1 MEVARLV
8 WSVVLFAGLFTLA
21 AGYLLENILA
31 TLHRVNQFERYLLET
46 TRSIFSIGT
55 FPRSAMVLKLIR
67 LRNWALLFLRIVD
80 FPNRPNDSP
89 PIQHDRRCHLLRIA
103 GFGLLAV
110 FFTSEV
116 VRIVA
121 EGKDL
126 WNVTFTAFTP
136 PIFVFVAW
144 QEWLSYSWNEDH
156 RSLRW
161 LAGTA
166 WMAGVIYY
174 AFDRIP
180 VLTAGIV
187 YVVAGQ
193 TIWLGQ
199 VFGYGKDFTID
210 QINWGN
216 EQLSVSITNSPVS
229 IILGCT
235 GIEAIVIFVGA
246 ILATRLE
253 ADPWATYRDAD
264 SPKFLRYRAM
274 PGRERVARALLYTT
288 SIIWVGN
295 LIRNIGIIYLVDV
308 QGWDFDVAHGDLG
321 KGSSFVILL
330 VLAFVTFNL
339 LPEMLDNISGL
350 YDLRKRVPPWE
361 RGKRDAAGKG
371 MMEEGTEGTGDT
383 GTAKGRDAGDGAGG
397 TGPDADGDPPHEEA
411 DGPPPDAEDGAEADD
426 ERRPGTG

>member
-1 MEVARLV
+1 MDVVRVV

-21 AGYLLENILA
+21 GGYLL
-31 TLHRVNQFERYLLET
+31 T
-46 TRSIFSIGT
+46 
-55 FPRSAMVLKLIR
+55 
-67 LRNWALLFLRIVD
+67 
-80 FPNRPNDSP
+80 
-89 PIQHDRRCHLLRIA
+89 DRRCHLLRIL
-103 GFGLLAV
+103 GFALLAV
-110 FFTSEV
+110 FFTAEV

-121 EGKDL
+121 AGKDL

-136 PIFVFVAW
+136 PIFAFVAW
-144 QEWLSYSWNEDH
+144 QEWLSYSWDEDN

-166 WMAGVIYY
+166 CMAGVIYY

-199 VFGYGKDFTID
+199 AFGFGKDFAID
-210 QINWGN
+210 QINWGR
-216 EQLSVSITNSPVS
+216 EQLSVSIENSPVS

-253 ADPWATYRDAD
+253 ADPWTAYRDAD

-274 PGRERVARALLYTT
+274 SGRERVARALLYTT

-339 LPEMLDNISGL
+339 LPEMLDNISGI
-350 YDLRKRVPPWE
+350 YDLRNRVPPWE
-361 RGKRDAAGKG
+361 RKKRD
-371 MMEEGTEGTGDT
+371 E
-383 GTAKGRDAGDGAGG
+383 AKAGDGEGGSGEGEDDAGAAEGTAG
-397 TGPDADGDPPHEEA
+397 TGAAKESTDVKEEHA
-411 DGPPPDAEDGAEADD
+411 GNAAD
-426 ERRPGTG
+426 ERSTVPDGGAKEPPEDEPA

>member
-1 MEVARLV
+1 MDIVRIV

-21 AGYLLENILA
+21 GGY
-31 TLHRVNQFERYLLET
+31 
-46 TRSIFSIGT
+46 
-55 FPRSAMVLKLIR
+55 
-67 LRNWALLFLRIVD
+67 FL
-80 FPNRPNDSP
+80 
-89 PIQHDRRCHLLRIA
+89 QDRRCHLLRIA
-103 GFGLLAV
+103 GFALLAV

-116 VRIVA
+116 LRIVA

-136 PIFVFVAW
+136 PIFAFVAW
-144 QEWLSYSWNEDH
+144 QEWLSYAWDEDH

-199 VFGYGKDFTID
+199 AFGYGKDFAID
-210 QINWGN
+210 QVNWGN

-253 ADPWATYRDAD
+253 ADPWAAFRDAD
-264 SPKFLRYRAM
+264 SPRSLRYRAM
-274 PGRERVARALLYTT
+274 SGRERVARALLYTT

-339 LPEMLDNISGL
+339 LPEMLDNISGI

-361 RGKRDAAGKG
+361 RKGRGEGKAAAEEPRADAVADAA
-371 MMEEGTEGTGDT
+371 EGAPD
-383 GTAKGRDAGDGAGG
+383 AKGGPADDGA
-397 TGPDADGDPPHEEA
+397 DEA
-411 DGPPPDAEDGAEADD
+411 PDGPPDGAEGPPEA
-426 ERRPGTG
+426 EEGASRPDAST